1 LLLNSGDFGNYGN
14 YGNNE
19 QVESLIQ
26 FLTRYGYVVLGA
38 WVLAEQ
44 IGLPLPAAPILMAAG
59 AMSAKG
65 PFHFSLAL
73 LVSVLGCVVGDFF
86 WFRVGQRGDHRILR
100 LICRISLEP
109 DACVRRT
116 TSLIGKYGP
125 KSLLF
130 TKFVPGL
137 NAVAAPLA
145 GSAGVGWHTFL
156 FFNGLGSLLWCG
168 CFLGVGY
175 LFREKVSDIA
185 LWMAQFKWAIVLALL
200 VVIPAAYI
208 AFKYWQ
214 RRRFTREIW
223 MERITP
229 EELLQ
234 RIEASDPVV
243 VVDLRHTLDFLPDP
257 RTLPN
262 AIRIPAEELE
272 ERYEEIPRDG
282 EIILY
287 CT

>member
-1 LLLNSGDFGNYGN
+1 
-14 YGNNE
+14 
-19 QVESLIQ
+19 VESLTQ
-26 FLTRYGYVVLGA
+26 FLTHYGYLVLGA

-44 IGLPLPAAPILMAAG
+44 IGLPLPATPVLMTAG

-65 PFHFSLAL
+65 PFHFSVAL
-73 LVSVLGCVVGDFF
+73 LVSVIGCVIGDFF
-86 WFRVGQRGDHRILR
+86 WFRVGRQGDQRILR

-125 KSLLF
+125 KSLLV

-145 GSAGVGWHTFL
+145 GSAGVAWPTFL
-156 FFNGLGSLLWCG
+156 AFNFMGSLLWCG
-168 CFLGVGY
+168 CFLGIGY
-175 LFREKVSDIA
+175 FFREKVSNIA
-185 LWMAQFKWAIVLALL
+185 LWMGQFKWAIALALL

-214 RRRFTREIW
+214 RRSFAREIW
-223 MERITP
+223 TERITP

-234 RIEASDPVV
+234 RIEAREPVV
-243 VVDLRHTLDFLPDP
+243 VVDLRHALDFLPDP

-272 ERYEEIPRDG
+272 QRYKEIPRG
-282 EIILY
+282 REIILY

>member
-1 LLLNSGDFGNYGN
+1 M
-14 YGNNE
+14 
-19 QVESLIQ
+19 ESLTQ
-26 FLTRYGYVVLGA
+26 FLTQYGYAVLGG

-73 LVSVLGCVVGDFF
+73 IVSALGCVVGDLF
-86 WFRVGQRGDHRILR
+86 WFRVGQSGNHRALR

-109 DACVRRT
+109 DVCVRRT
-116 TSLIGKYGP
+116 TNLIGKYGP

-130 TKFVPGL
+130 TKFIPGL

-145 GSAGVGWHTFL
+145 GSAGIRWPTFV
-156 FFNGLGSLLWCG
+156 FFNFLGSLIWCG
-168 CFLGVGY
+168 CFLGIGY
-175 LFREKVSDIA
+175 LFREKVGNIA
-185 LWMAQFKWAIVLALL
+185 LWMGQFKWVIALALL

-214 RRRFTREIW
+214 RRKFAHEIW

-234 RIEASDPVV
+234 RIKSSNAPV
-243 VVDLRHTLDFLPDP
+243 VVDLRHNLDFLPDP

-272 ERYEEIPRDG
+272 RRYAEIPSDR